1 MGTVTVLQRSR
12 EGRHGWERPARE
24 TANDS
29 PERPLNRGVFPAI
42 TEARDEVHDFKQGG
56 TAKPSPLRMGRRR
69 FIFLKGVFDMLT
81 QAPKGTQDLLP
92 SQSHR
97 WQRIE
102 QNMRDICAL
111 AGYREIRTP
120 IFEHTELFQRGV
132 GDTTDVVQKEMYTF
146 TDKGDRSITLKPEGT
161 AGAVRAFIEAH
172 LYADT
177 LPCKLYYVACPCFRY
192 EKPQSGRLRQFFQNG
207 IEVFGAKDA
216 SVDAEIIQLAMRLLE
231 ANGIGDLRLNI
242 NSIGCPTCRAA
253 YLEKLREYLAPKLS
267 GLCRTC
273 QERFDRNPMRI
284 LDCKE
289 DAAKLT
295 DAPAMLDNLC
305 EECEEHFEKLKGYLA
320 ALGIEYAIDPRIVR
334 GLDYYTKTVFEII
347 TDTPDGTPLTVCGG
361 GRYDGLVEELGG
373 PATPG
378 IGFGMGSERMIM
390 VQDMRGIA
398 PEAPQLL
405 DVFVVTMGD
414 AARAEG
420 VKLVNRLREKGVKA
434 DLDHAARSMKAQFK
448 YANKLGVGKVIV
460 IAGDELEKG
469 VVKIRDMEKSEETEV
484 PVEDIMTKF

>member
-1 MGTVTVLQRSR
+1 
-12 EGRHGWERPARE
+12 
-24 TANDS
+24 
-29 PERPLNRGVFPAI
+29 
-42 TEARDEVHDFKQGG
+42 
-56 TAKPSPLRMGRRR
+56 
-69 FIFLKGVFDMLT
+69 MLT
-81 QAPKGTQDLLP
+81 QAPKGTQDMLP
-92 SQSHR
+92 QAAHR

-102 QNMRDICAL
+102 QTMRDTCAL

-120 IFEHTELFQRGV
+120 VFEHTELFQRGV

-146 TDKGDRSITLKPEGT
+146 EDKGNRSITLKPEGT

-172 LYADT
+172 LFAET
-177 LPCKLYYVACPCFRY
+177 LPCKLYYITPCFRY
-192 EKPQSGRLRQFFQNG
+192 EKPQSGRLRQFHQNG

-216 SVDAEIIQLAMRLLE
+216 SVDAEIIELALKVLK
-231 ANGIGDLRLNI
+231 ANGIDGLRLTI
-242 NSIGCPTCRAA
+242 NSIGCPNCRKA
-253 YLEKLREYLAPKLS
+253 YLEKLREYLAPKLPT
-267 GLCRTC
+267 LCKTC

-289 DAAKLT
+289 DADKLI

-305 EECEEHFEKLKGYLA
+305 EDCAGHFAKLQGYLR
-320 ALGIEYAIDPRIVR
+320 ALGIDYEIDPRIVR

-378 IGFGMGSERMIM
+378 IGWGMGIERMIM
-390 VQDMRGIA
+390 VQDMRNAA
-398 PEAPQLL
+398 PEAPELL
-405 DVFVVTMGD
+405 DAFVVTLGD
-414 AARAEG
+414 EARLEG
-420 VKLVNRLREKGVKA
+420 VKLVSALREKGVKA

-448 YANKLGVGKVIV
+448 LAGKLGVKKVVV

-469 VVKIRDMEKSEETEV
+469 VVKLRDMEKSEETEV
-484 PVEDIMTKF
+484 PMADIVSLLAD